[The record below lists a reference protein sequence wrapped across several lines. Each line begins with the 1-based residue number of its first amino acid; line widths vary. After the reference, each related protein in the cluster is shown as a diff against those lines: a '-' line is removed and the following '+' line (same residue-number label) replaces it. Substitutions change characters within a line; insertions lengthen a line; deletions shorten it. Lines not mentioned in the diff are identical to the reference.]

1 VVVVVVGGAGAGQL
15 ARWFEDKLAVTHS
28 ALSQLISHQH
38 QQHHQQ
44 QQRWHDPRSASLAA
58 ETTSAALVDW
68 KSQYRTHHSVSLP
81 RHPRIYGA
89 RTLAREG
96 GLCGWLD
103 G

>member
-1 VVVVVVGGAGAGQL
+1 MVVVGGAGAGQL

-28 ALSQLISHQH
+28 ALSQLISH
-38 QQHHQQ
+38 HQQ
-44 QQRWHDPRSASLAA
+44 QQWWHDPRSASLAA
-58 ETTSAALVDW
+58 EISTSAALVDW

-89 RTLAREG
+89 REG

-103 G
+103 GS